1 MLGNSFNSFLEAMC
15 PVNRQSG
22 IDELVLALTTP
33 IKSIISRDQWKL
45 SSILLRITNMS
56 VGGLPA
62 TTARYIFEGTNEFKN
77 LPAQQ
82 SVQVTFYFYKLK
94 IFAE

>member
-1 MLGNSFNSFLEAMC
+1 MC

-62 TTARYIFEGTNEFKN
+62 TAARYIFEGTNEFKN

-82 SVQVTFYFYKLK
+82 AVQVYLFTSINGLK
-94 IFAE
+94 VSCSGFFEDF